1 MWLSL
6 AFLSALLLGFYDV
19 AKKRSL
25 AGNAVLPVLWLNSV
39 FGALLFL
46 PLILNS
52 LFSLGFAEG
61 TILAIP
67 TGSLYDHLLIVL
79 KAFIVLGSWI
89 CGYFGLK
96 HLPLTIVGPIN
107 ATRPV
112 MVLLGALLLFGER
125 LNLMQ
130 WCGVLIAMVS
140 IYLLGRTSRREGVD
154 FRSNRWVWCVGLAAV
169 LGAASGLYDKY
180 VMQRLDSVFVQSWFN
195 LYQAVIMTI
204 VAGVLWWPRRE
215 RMPFHW
221 CWSIPFITLFVSAA
235 DFAYFYALGLE
246 DSLISVVSMI
256 RRGSVLVSFAYG
268 AIALR
273 EHNLRGKV
281 FDLFLILV
289 GMVLLYFGSRV
300 G

>member
-52 LFSLGFAEG
+52 AFSLGFAQG

-67 TGSLYDHLLIVL
+67 SGDVHDHLLILL

-125 LNLMQ
+125 LNLLQ
-130 WCGVLIAMVS
+130 WCGVLVAMVS

-195 LYQAVIMTI
+195 LYQALIMTI
-204 VAGVLWWPRRE
+204 IVSVLWLPNRHRHT
-215 RMPFHW
+215 PFR
-221 CWSIPFITLFVSAA
+221 WSWAIPLITLFVSAA
-235 DFAYFYALGLE
+235 DFAYFYALTM
-246 DSLISVVSMI
+246 DDALISVVSMV
-256 RRGSVLVSFAYG
+256 RRGSVLVSFGYG
-268 AIALR
+268 AFVLH
-273 EHNLRGKV
+273 ENNLRGKLL
-281 FDLFLILV
+281 DLILILV
-289 GMVLLYFGSRV
+289 GMVFLYLGSR
-300 G
+300 

>member
-52 LFSLGFAEG
+52 AFSLGFAQG

-67 TGSLYDHLLIVL
+67 SGDVHDHLLILL

-125 LNLMQ
+125 LNLLQ

-195 LYQAVIMTI
+195 LYQALIMTI
-204 VAGVLWWPRRE
+204 IVSVLWLPNRHRHT
-215 RMPFHW
+215 PFR
-221 CWSIPFITLFVSAA
+221 WSWAIPLITLFVSAA
-235 DFAYFYALGLE
+235 DFAYFYALTM
-246 DSLISVVSMI
+246 DDALISVVSMV
-256 RRGSVLVSFAYG
+256 RRGSVLVSFGYG
-268 AIALR
+268 AFVLH
-273 EHNLRGKV
+273 ENNLRGKLL
-281 FDLFLILV
+281 DLILILV
-289 GMVLLYFGSRV
+289 GMVFLYLGSR
-300 G
+300 

>member
-19 AKKRSL
+19 AKKRAL

-39 FGALLFL
+39 FGALLFS
-46 PLILNS
+46 PMVVASVSGAGWFEGSILDIP
-52 LFSLGFAEG
+52 AG
-61 TILAIP
+61 TLH
-67 TGSLYDHLLIVL
+67 DHLLIVL
-79 KAFIVLGSWI
+79 KACIVLGSWM

-125 LNLMQ
+125 LNALQ
-130 WCGVLIAMVS
+130 WGGVIVAMVS
-140 IYLLGRTSRREGVD
+140 LYLLGRTSRREGVD
-154 FRSNRWVWCVGLAAV
+154 FRNNKWIWCVGMAAV

-180 VMQRLDSVFVQSWFN
+180 VMGRLDSVFVQSWFN
-195 LYQAVIMTI
+195 LYQAVIMTVI
-204 VAGVLWWPRRE
+204 AAVLWWPRRK
-215 RMPFHW
+215 RSPFHW
-221 CWSIPFITLFVSAA
+221 SWAIPFITLFVSAA

-268 AIALR
+268 AIVLR
-273 EHNLRGKV
+273 EHNLRGKA
-281 FDLFLILV
+281 FDLLLILL
-289 GMVLLYFGSRV
+289 GMVLLYLGSRA
-300 G
+300 

>member
-1 MWLSL
+1 MWLTL
-6 AFLSALLLGFYDV
+6 AFLSALGLGFYDV
-19 AKKRSL
+19 AKKRAL

-39 FGALLFL
+39 FGALLFS
-46 PLILNS
+46 PVVIAS
-52 LFSLGFAEG
+52 VCGAEWFEG
-61 TILAIP
+61 TILDTP
-67 TGSLYDHLLIVL
+67 TGTLHDHLLIVL
-79 KAFIVLGSWI
+79 KACIVLGSWM

-125 LNLMQ
+125 LNALQ
-130 WCGVLIAMVS
+130 WGGVIVAMIS
-140 IYLLGRTSRREGVD
+140 LYLLGRTSRHEGVD
-154 FRSNRWVWCVGLAAV
+154 FRSNRWVWCVGMAAV

-195 LYQAVIMTI
+195 LYQAVIMSVI
-204 VAGVLWWPRRE
+204 VAVLWLPRRE
-215 RMPFHW
+215 RSPFHW
-221 CWSIPFITLFVSAA
+221 SWAIPFITLFVSAA

-268 AIALR
+268 AVVLR
-273 EHNLRGKV
+273 EHNLRGKA
-281 FDLFLILV
+281 FDLLLILL
-289 GMVLLYFGSRV
+289 GMVLLYLGSRA
-300 G
+300 